1 MLFNLF
7 NKKKNTELHENSFP
21 KDEFNWGHPWHLLE
35 GGSRGK
41 IGLQKELN
49 AEIGS
54 KHPLFEFDPIVFA
67 RSSAGDDILVFLND
81 GRFACVHLVWHGKV
95 DQFPDK
101 FPSTYFLDSA
111 VSVQNFLDEEAAEHT

>member
-7 NKKKNTELHENSFP
+7 KKEQKVELHENSFP
-21 KDEFNWGHPWHLLE
+21 KEEFHWEHPWDLLE
-35 GGSRGK
+35 GNSSGK

-49 AEIGS
+49 AEISS
-54 KHPLFEFDPIVFA
+54 KHPLFGFSPIVFA
-67 RSSAGDDILVFLND
+67 RSNASDDVLVFLND

-101 FPSTYFLDSA
+101 FPSTYFLGSA
-111 VSVQNFLDEEAAEHT
+111 ECVQKFLDEEAEEYT